1 MSNYR
6 NDDQAVTSAF
16 KALANPNR
24 LAIFKRLFAC
34 CPDGQAC
41 DLEDSLCIS
50 EIGAELEIAPSTL
63 SHHMKELANAGLVAT
78 ERQGKNILCRVD
90 LNKVNQLADFFIVS
104 KQ

>member
-6 NDDQAVTSAF
+6 NEDIGVASAF

-24 LAIFKRLFAC
+24 LAIFKRLVAC
-34 CPDGQAC
+34 CPDGRAC
-41 DLEDSLCIS
+41 DIEDSLCIS
-50 EIGAELEIAPSTL
+50 EIGAEMDIAPSTL

-90 LNKVNQLADFFIVS
+90 LDKVDQLAKFFKS
-104 KQ
+104 T